1 MITVIKNY
9 GKAVKNNKKKY
20 NKNDNN
26 INSININNTNKRN
39 HEKTVNN
46 NNNKENYNNYDND
59 NNNIKVSSIKFMS
72 RNPAVPRSAASL
84 AQMEHIQVRRLK
96 KNTPPHPRPSLSIE
110 RSVWIYWLRNPSL
123 HAN

>member
-9 GKAVKNNKKKY
+9 GKAVKNNNKKY

-46 NNNKENYNNYDND
+46 NNNNYDND

-96 KNTPPHPRPSLSIE
+96 KNTPPHPRPSLLIE
-110 RSVWIYWLRNPSL
+110 RSV
-123 HAN
+123 